1 MLKKKQQKGKM
12 QSPCLKEASQ
22 ACIHGC
28 GLIPMLSLPESS
40 NSKAGPTFTNT
51 VAASRVE
58 FATSTTL
65 SLDPNIQFTN
75 PESLPS
81 LTESFYPFSEAYPLY
96 SKTEFADRIRREDYN
111 HLSVSNH
118 VCLDYIGLGLFS
130 HSQQEPPQSSS
141 LASTS
146 SSPPPP
152 PPQYSEFPFFEVSYK
167 AANLSSQILY
177 GAKESELESAIKR
190 RIMDFLNVSDT
201 EYHMVFTAN
210 RASAFKLLAESY
222 PFQSNKSLL
231 TVYDYESEA
240 VDGMIEKSKKRGARV
255 MQAEFM
261 WPRMRVH
268 STKLRK
274 MLVSRR
280 KKKKGLFVFPLQ
292 SRMTGARYSYQ
303 WMNLAQENG
312 WHVVLD
318 ACALGPKDMGTL
330 GLSLFKPDFII
341 SSFFKVFG
349 DNPSGFGCLFV
360 KKSSAGIL
368 ETSATDRSI
377 GIVSLI
383 HANDATYHLV
393 SDSSSSF
400 SGPIFPQMRKDRSSN
415 SDRNNKRSE
424 EIARPGDTFTD
435 TKMKQKLQPSSEIV
449 ELEPQTTNS
458 AALRSLDNADSIT
471 CKGLDNADS
480 LGLILITNRLRCLIN
495 WLVNALMK
503 LKHPYSE
510 KGIPLTKI
518 YGPKIKFDRGP
529 ALAFNVFDWKGEK
542 VEPSLV
548 QKLADRSNISLSYG
562 YLQNIWFSD
571 RYEEEKKI
579 VLEIKR
585 HEDEVVGGVS
595 KMIRGKGNPGVTVV
609 TATFGFLT
617 NFEDAYRLWTFVAQ
631 FLDADFVEKERWRY
645 TALDQKII
653 EV

>member
-1 MLKKKQQKGKM
+1 MH
-12 QSPCLKEASQ
+12 SPCLKEASQ

-28 GLIPMLSLPESS
+28 GLIPLLSLPESS
-40 NSKAGPTFTNT
+40 NSESRPTFTNT
-51 VAASRVE
+51 VAASRAE

-65 SLDPNIQFTN
+65 SLDPNIQYTN

-81 LTESFYPFSEAYPLY
+81 LAKSFYQFNEAYPLY
-96 SKTEFADRIRREDYN
+96 SKTEFADRIRREEYN

-141 LASTS
+141 LTSTS

-152 PPQYSEFPFFEVSYK
+152 QHSEFPFFEVSYK

-177 GAKESELESAIKR
+177 GAKESELESEIKR

-201 EYHMVFTAN
+201 EYHLVFTAN
-210 RASAFKLLAESY
+210 RASAFKLVAESY
-222 PFQSNKSLL
+222 PFQTNKRLL

-240 VDGMIEKSKKRGARV
+240 VDGMIEKSKKGGARV

-261 WPRMRVH
+261 WPRMRIH

-274 MLVSRR
+274 MLVNRR

-292 SRMTGARYSYQ
+292 SRKTGARYSYQ
-303 WMNLAQENG
+303 WMNLAHENG

-349 DNPSGFGCLFV
+349 DNPSGFVCLFV
-360 KKSSAGIL
+360 KKSSAEIL

-383 HANDATYHLV
+383 HANDATYYLV

-415 SDRNNKRSE
+415 SERNKRSE
-424 EIARPGDTFTD
+424 EISKHGKTFTD
-435 TKMKQKLQPSSEIV
+435 TKLKQKVEPSFEIV
-449 ELEPQTTNS
+449 ELELPTTEP
-458 AALRSLDNADSIT
+458 AALRSRDIADSIT

-480 LGLILITNRLRCLIN
+480 LGQILITNRLRCLIN
-495 WLVNALMK
+495 WLVNALME
-503 LKHPYSE
+503 LKHPCSE

-518 YGPKIKFDRGP
+518 YGPKVKFDRGP
-529 ALAFNVFDWKGEK
+529 ALAFNVIDWKGEK

-571 RYEEEKKI
+571 KYEEEKKLE
-579 VLEIKR
+579 LEIKR
-585 HEDEVVGGVS
+585 HENEAVVVS
-595 KMIRGKGNPGVTVV
+595 KMRGKGNLGITVV
-609 TATFGFLT
+609 TATLGFLT
-617 NFEDAYRLWTFVAQ
+617 NFEDAYRLWTLVAQ

>member
-1 MLKKKQQKGKM
+1 M

-22 ACIHGC
+22 VCIHGC
-28 GLIPMLSLPESS
+28 GLIPLLSLPESS
-40 NSKAGPTFTNT
+40 NSKDGRMFTNT

-65 SLDPNIQFTN
+65 SLDPNFQFTN

-81 LTESFYPFSEAYPLY
+81 LAESFYQFSEAYPLY

-111 HLSVSNH
+111 HLSVANH

-152 PPQYSEFPFFEVSYK
+152 PPQHSEFPFFEISYK

-177 GAKESELESAIKR
+177 GAKESELESAIKEELWISSMCLKPNTIWFSR
-190 RIMDFLNVSDT
+190 RT
-201 EYHMVFTAN
+201 EH
-210 RASAFKLLAESY
+210 RLFKLLAESY

-240 VDGMIEKSKKRGARV
+240 VDGMIEKSKKRGAKV

-261 WPRMRVH
+261 WPRMRIH

-377 GIVSLI
+377 GIVSLT

-393 SDSSSSF
+393 V
-400 SGPIFPQMRKDRSSN
+400 ILQDRSSN
-415 SDRNNKRSE
+415 SDKNKRSE
-424 EIARPGDTFTD
+424 EIARPGETFTD
-435 TKMKQKLQPSSEIV
+435 TKMKQKVQQPSCEIV
-449 ELEPQTTNS
+449 ELEPQATEP
-458 AALRSLDNADSIT
+458 AALRNQDNANSIT

-495 WLVNALMK
+495 WL
-503 LKHPYSE
+503 
-510 KGIPLTKI
+510 
-518 YGPKIKFDRGP
+518 IKFDRGP

-571 RYEEEKKI
+571 KYEEEKK
-579 VLEIKR
+579 
-585 HEDEVVGGVS
+585 
-595 KMIRGKGNPGVTVV
+595 KGNLGITVV